1 MNTPRNI
8 PASVRQR
15 LLNLARKEQRPFTEL
30 LQYYAM
36 ERFLY
41 RLSESVHAARFVLKG
56 AMMMLIW
63 RMSEF
68 RPTKDIDVLG
78 RTASNEAGIIAQIRE
93 ILVTDVQ
100 ADGLSFDPDSIISE
114 RITQEAEYKGIRILF
129 RGALDNARIR
139 MQLDIGFG
147 DVVYPE
153 PRELNLPALL
163 DYPSPKLLCYSMEST
178 IAEKF
183 EVLVKRGILNSRMKD
198 FHDIWALSRQFDFRI
213 TPLAEA
219 IRLTFSKRKTILLFE
234 IEAFSESFT
243 EAKQAQWTA
252 FLKRTRLDHVPA
264 SFSEITSA
272 IKTFLLPVVIVV
284 LSEKNESNNWIA
296 PGPWS

>member
-15 LLNLARKEQRPFTEL
+15 LLKLARKEQRPFTEL

-41 RLSESVHAARFVLKG
+41 RLSESIHAARFVLKG
-56 AMMMLIW
+56 AMMMQIW
-63 RMSEF
+63 CMSEF

-100 ADGLSFDPDSIISE
+100 ADGLSFDPDTIIAE
-114 RITQEAEYKGIRILF
+114 RIIQEAEYKGIRILF
-129 RGALDNARIR
+129 RGVLDNARIK

-153 PRELNLPALL
+153 PRELNLPTLL

-178 IAEKF
+178 VAEKF
-183 EVLVKRGILNSRMKD
+183 EVLVKRGLLNSRMKD
-198 FHDIWALSRQFDFRI
+198 FYDIWALSRKFNFRL
-213 TPLAEA
+213 TPLAKA
-219 IRLTFSKRKTILLFE
+219 IRLTFSKRETILPFE

-252 FLKRTRLDHVPA
+252 FLKRTRQDHIPA
-264 SFSEITSA
+264 SFSEITGA
-272 IKTFLLPVVIVV
+272 VRTFLLPVVRVI
-284 LSEKNESNNWIA
+284 LSDRNESNYWTA